1 MFRRYSL
8 ITAEGEALGQVAFVR
23 RNFQPGD
30 LISQGRGGMV
40 RVVHVV
46 EPDEPYEL
54 PLRCVEFVRGADSP
68 RASRLTPTER
78 LFPARAEDGSE
89 PTGTFARTQ
98 Y

>member
-8 ITAEGEALGQVAFVR
+8 ITADGEALGQVAFVR

-30 LISQGRGGMV
+30 LISQGKGGVV

-54 PLRCVEFVRGADSP
+54 PLLCVELVRRADNP
-68 RASRLTPTER
+68 RASQLTPTER
-78 LFPARAEDGSE
+78 LFPARVMWPS
-89 PTGTFARTQ
+89 PRTGGAAGG
-98 Y
+98 